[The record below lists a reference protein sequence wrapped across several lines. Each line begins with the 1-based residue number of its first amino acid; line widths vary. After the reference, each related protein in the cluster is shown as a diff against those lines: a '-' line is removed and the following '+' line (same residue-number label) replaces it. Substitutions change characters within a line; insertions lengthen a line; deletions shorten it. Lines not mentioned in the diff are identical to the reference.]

1 MDSVCILWARL
12 AIMTGGIFPLKFN
25 GKVFGIFLFF
35 IFRFGFD
42 CCSEMIWFECFRLYK
57 KAK

>member
-25 GKVFGIFLFF
+25 GKVFGIFF
-35 IFRFGFD
+35 IFYF
-42 CCSEMIWFECFRLYK
+42 LYMLLIVALK
-57 KAK
+57 